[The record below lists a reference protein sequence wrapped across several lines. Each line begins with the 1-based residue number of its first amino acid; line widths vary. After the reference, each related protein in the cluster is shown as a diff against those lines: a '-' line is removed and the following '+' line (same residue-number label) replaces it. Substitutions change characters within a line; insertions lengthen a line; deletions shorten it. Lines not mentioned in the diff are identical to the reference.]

1 MLSESLRAVV
11 SQRLLPRKD
20 GLGVV
25 PAVEVLMATPA
36 VANLIRESRVHQVRS
51 TMQTGA
57 ALGMQ
62 TLDVSL
68 QALVTAGIVD
78 IEDARRVA
86 EDPRALVAPIG
97 MV

>member
-1 MLSESLRAVV
+1 
-11 SQRLLPRKD
+11 
-20 GLGVV
+20 
-25 PAVEVLMATPA
+25 
-36 VANLIRESRVHQVRS
+36 
-51 TMQTGA
+51 
-57 ALGMQ
+57 MQ